1 MSIVVF
7 ERYHLAPCGI
17 NCGTC
22 SDCGSVLSVHQDKCM
37 KCGNE
42 YADPLFREMNS

>member
-22 SDCGSVLSVHQDKCM
+22 SSCGSALSVHEA
-37 KCGNE
+37 KCGNCEKE
-42 YADPLFREMNS
+42 YGDSQFLEMIS